1 MKVCFVGTGS
11 IGKRHIRNLY
21 QLFSDVEIH
30 IIRNTTKHLDKEI
43 SSIVKKIMYSTREVC
58 EEYDAIF
65 ITNPTYMH
73 YSTLKELY
81 KYSKN
86 FFVEKPVFDKLD
98 YDLSMFNEKKN
109 IYVAC
114 PLRYTQ
120 IIQKAK
126 TILQKE
132 KIISIRSICS
142 SYLPDWRK
150 NVDYRTIYSAHKSEG
165 GGVCID
171 LIHEW
176 DYLTY
181 LFGFPDKV
189 FCLNGQ
195 YSDLE
200 IDSEDIAVYIAAYKD
215 KLLELHL
222 DYVGRQPV
230 RLMDVI
236 SNQNNWKF
244 DILNGTILKNS
255 TIIEKYDEK
264 PNDKYIKE
272 IKYFIENVM
281 SGENTNNINN
291 SLNVMRVSMG
301 MEKK

>member
-1 MKVCFVGTGS
+1 M
-11 IGKRHIRNLY
+11 
-21 QLFSDVEIH
+21 
-30 IIRNTTKHLDKEI
+30 
-43 SSIVKKIMYSTREVC
+43 
-58 EEYDAIF
+58 
-65 ITNPTYMH
+65 
-73 YSTLKELY
+73 
-81 KYSKN
+81 
-86 FFVEKPVFDKLD
+86 
-98 YDLSMFNEKKN
+98 
-109 IYVAC
+109 
-114 PLRYTQ
+114 
-120 IIQKAK
+120 
-126 TILQKE
+126 
-132 KIISIRSICS
+132 
-142 SYLPDWRK
+142 PDWRK

-281 SGENTNNINN
+281 LGENTNNINN

>member
-1 MKVCFVGTGS
+1 MK
-11 IGKRHIRNLY
+11 
-21 QLFSDVEIH
+21 
-30 IIRNTTKHLDKEI
+30 
-43 SSIVKKIMYSTREVC
+43 KK
-58 EEYDAIF
+58 
-65 ITNPTYMH
+65 
-73 YSTLKELY
+73 
-81 KYSKN
+81 
-86 FFVEKPVFDKLD
+86 
-98 YDLSMFNEKKN
+98 

-126 TILQKE
+126 IILQKE

-281 SGENTNNINN
+281 LGENTNNINN